1 MLGGII
7 GPIMEEA
14 AVTAT
19 ENSLSYPSFSMAGK
33 SIPPIAAVRQ
43 PQSRTLWQKTRGHN
57 VDLCQRP
64 PHPAYQQFGQED
76 NVIHQ
81 AQPGHQFPCKHKQR
95 DRQQSKA
102 VYALVVLLKNQLK
115 PNLPPDSSGQDR
127 AMPTP
132 KQWAYRKTSA
142 QTAAGTNKRPYSCYY
157 FASFPSRPVNLRMSW
172 QTWLIM

>member
-1 MLGGII
+1 MLIC
-7 GPIMEEA
+7 A
-14 AVTAT
+14 
-19 ENSLSYPSFSMAGK
+19 S
-33 SIPPIAAVRQ
+33 
-43 PQSRTLWQKTRGHN
+43 
-57 VDLCQRP
+57 D

-127 AMPTP
+127 SHAHTQSNGHTGKHQR
-132 KQWAYRKTSA
+132 KQQQEQINTHIHATTLPPFLPGRS
-142 QTAAGTNKRPYSCYY
+142 
-157 FASFPSRPVNLRMSW
+157 
-172 QTWLIM
+172 I